1 MSLPPVPLF
10 FFFFLHLLYSY
21 LFLTETHEC
30 AGSPVRIETTD
41 HSYANPPPTH
51 VRNVNTER
59 TATHNAPAICS
70 FISLEHP
77 ALVRTLEFINIHA
90 TFIYGNIAHGV
101 GVLVSG
107 TGQEMSH

>member
-1 MSLPPVPLF
+1 MS
-10 FFFFLHLLYSY
+10 FFLTFYSPIV
-21 LFLTETHEC
+21 FLKYIHVYVYF
-30 AGSPVRIETTD
+30 AGSPVQIERTD
-41 HSYANPPPTH
+41 HSYANPSATH
-51 VRNVNTER
+51 VQNVNTER

-77 ALVRTLEFINIHA
+77 ALVRALEFINIHA

-107 TGQEMSH
+107 TGQEKSR